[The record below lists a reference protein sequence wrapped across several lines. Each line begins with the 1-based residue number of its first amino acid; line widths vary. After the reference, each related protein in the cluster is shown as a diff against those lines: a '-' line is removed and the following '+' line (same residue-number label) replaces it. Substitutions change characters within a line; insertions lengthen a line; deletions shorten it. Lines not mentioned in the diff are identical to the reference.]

1 MGTRGSNVTG
11 TQKQRY
17 QGWEHTQEREDR
29 PGAKQYG
36 AGKVGNGQTPVRLG
50 QTFGKE

>member
-1 MGTRGSNVTG
+1 MTG
-11 TQKQRY
+11 TQKERY

-29 PGAKQYG
+29 QEDQGKQYG
-36 AGKVGNGQTPVRLG
+36 VGKVGNEQTPVRLG